1 MGFWRVAGH
10 ITEFVVC
17 GAVGGAIILS
27 TIPELRKN
35 CSGGIVCSTLRFL
48 TVLPAPDEAIKIAA
62 TASPQTKPGCLTK
75 SDRVVLY
82 RLSVILTGATSTA
95 DQAPASLGLGSN
107 DCMPIETVAAVLCTS
122 LGSTWTTAS
131 MLSCEFGTPPA
142 ESTKISGEI
151 P

>member
-10 ITEFVVC
+10 IAEFVVC

-35 CSGGIVCSTLRFL
+35 CSGGIVCGTLRFL
-48 TVLPAPDEAIKIAA
+48 TVLPAPDETVKPVAA
-62 TASPQTKPGCLTK
+62 AVPQLKPACLTK
-75 SDRVVLY
+75 SDRIVLY
-82 RLSVILTGATSTA
+82 RLSVILTGATSTD

-107 DCMPIETVAAVLCTS
+107 DCMPVESVAAVLCAS

-131 MLSCEFGTPPA
+131 ALSCEFGTSPA
-142 ESTKISGEI
+142 GSTKMSGGK
-151 P
+151 